1 MTTPVPPGH
10 HTDDEESSPPQ
21 PVFRNVEEF
30 VRERFCPV
38 FTRTL
43 GGEYRWCGQ
52 WWLHA
57 EAVSRLTA
65 LWRAWETLRLEPAL
79 GIADWYQHVDHHL
92 PILMGPRGPFYQCTE
107 DEHIEPHVAK
117 CVPAPRGY
125 WDVFEPDSDDD
136 QDAEL
141 PY

>member
-1 MTTPVPPGH
+1 MTSPIPPSPN
-10 HTDDEESSPPQ
+10 TDDPPPPQ
-21 PVFRNVEEF
+21 PVFSTVEEF
-30 VRERFCPV
+30 VRERWCPV

-52 WWLHA
+52 WWQHA

-79 GIADWYQHVDHHL
+79 GIAEWYQHVDHHL

-107 DEHIEPHVAK
+107 EEHIEPHVAS
-117 CVPAPRGY
+117 CEPAPEGY
-125 WDVFEPDSDDD
+125 WDVFDPNENEEGQPTS
-136 QDAEL
+136 
-141 PY
+141 PS